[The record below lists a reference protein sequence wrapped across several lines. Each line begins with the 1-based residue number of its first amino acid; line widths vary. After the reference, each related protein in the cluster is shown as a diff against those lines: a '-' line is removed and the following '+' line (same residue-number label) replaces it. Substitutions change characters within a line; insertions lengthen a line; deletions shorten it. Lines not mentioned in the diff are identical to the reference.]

1 MTQENTSRP
10 SELGPLEPG
19 TRQRAQLSIRIAD
32 IAWTALSVVAALWMI
47 LATVDA
53 VRGTGS
59 WAYSVVALALLTIG
73 LTMRIVGIRRRARTH
88 L

>member
-1 MTQENTSRP
+1 MTRENTSRP
-10 SELGPLEPG
+10 SDLGPLEPG

-32 IAWTALSVVAALWMI
+32 IAWTALSVVAALWVI
-47 LATVDA
+47 LAAVDA

-59 WAYSVVALALLTIG
+59 WAYSAVSLVLLAVG
-73 LTMRIVGIRRRARTH
+73 LTMRLRAVRRRDR

>member
-1 MTQENTSRP
+1 MTRENTPQP
-10 SELGPLEPG
+10 SDLGPLEPG

-32 IAWTALSVVAALWMI
+32 IAWTALSVVAALWVI
-47 LATVDA
+47 LATIDA

-73 LTMRIVGIRRRARTH
+73 LTMRVIGIRRRGLTR

>member
-1 MTQENTSRP
+1 MTRQNPSRP
-10 SELGPLEPG
+10 PELGPLEPG

-32 IAWTALSVVAALWMI
+32 IAWTALSVVAALWAI

-59 WAYSVVALALLTIG
+59 WAYCAVALVLLAVG
-73 LTMRIVGIRRRARTH
+73 LTMRLRAVRRRDRV
-88 L
+88 

>member
-1 MTQENTSRP
+1 MTRGNPSRP

-32 IAWTALSVVAALWMI
+32 IAWTALSVVAALWVV
-47 LATVDA
+47 LAAVDA

-59 WAYSVVALALLTIG
+59 WAYCAVALVLLAIG
-73 LTMRIVGIRRRARTH
+73 LTMRLRAVRRHDRM
-88 L
+88 

>member
-1 MTQENTSRP
+1 MTRENPSRP

-32 IAWTALSVVAALWMI
+32 IAWTALSVVAALWVV
-47 LATVDA
+47 LAAADA

-59 WAYSVVALALLTIG
+59 WAYCAVALVLLAIG
-73 LTMRIVGIRRRARTH
+73 LTMRLRAVRRRDRM
-88 L
+88 

>member
-1 MTQENTSRP
+1 MTRENTSRP
-10 SELGPLEPG
+10 SDLGPLEPG
-19 TRQRAQLSIRIAD
+19 TAQRAQLSVRIAD
-32 IAWTALSVVAALWMI
+32 IAWTALSVVAALWAV

-59 WAYSVVALALLTIG
+59 WAYCAVSLVLLAVG
-73 LTMRIVGIRRRARTH
+73 LTMRVLGIRRRARTS

>member
-1 MTQENTSRP
+1 MTQKNPSRP
-10 SELGPLEPG
+10 SDLGPLEPG

-32 IAWTALSVVAALWMI
+32 IAWTALSVVAALWVV
-47 LATVDA
+47 LSAVDA

-59 WAYSVVALALLTIG
+59 WAYCAVALVLLAVG
-73 LTMRIVGIRRRARTH
+73 LTMRLRAVRRRDR

>member
-1 MTQENTSRP
+1 MSRALSSTQEQESVPGYSRAP
-10 SELGPLEPG
+10 
-19 TRQRAQLSIRIAD
+19 IRIAD
-32 IAWTALSVVAALWMI
+32 IAWTALSVAAALWAI

-73 LTMRIVGIRRRARTH
+73 LTLRVIGIRRRGRTR

>member
-1 MTQENTSRP
+1 MTRDNTPQP
-10 SELGPLEPG
+10 SDLGPLEPG
-19 TRQRAQLSIRIAD
+19 TAQRAQLSIRIAD
-32 IAWTALSVVAALWMI
+32 IAWTALSVVAALWVI
-47 LATVDA
+47 LATIDA

-73 LTMRIVGIRRRARTH
+73 LTMRILGIRRRGRTR